1 MPHRG
6 RTKRSAAN
14 RVIPDNTAEPGAA
27 VPADP
32 AVPEKSS
39 PGVTR
44 ASPGAAVTNDS
55 GERKPN
61 VKLSQVGNG
70 AVSRNNPRI
79 SNHVTF
85 TIEEVNVFSESDDGF
100 CYTNQI

>member
-1 MPHRG
+1 M
-6 RTKRSAAN
+6 
-14 RVIPDNTAEPGAA
+14 IPDNAAEPGAA
-27 VPADP
+27 VPA
-32 AVPEKSS
+32 VPEKRS

-44 ASPGAAVTNDS
+44 ASPSAAVVTNDS

-61 VKLSQVGNG
+61 VTLSHVGNG

-85 TIEEVNVFSESDDGF
+85 TIEEVNVFSENDDGF

>member
-14 RVIPDNTAEPGAA
+14 RVIPDNTAEPAA
-27 VPADP
+27 VSADP
-32 AVPEKSS
+32 AVPEKRGS
-39 PGVTR
+39 GVTG
-44 ASPGAAVTNDS
+44 ASPRTAVTNES
-55 GERKPN
+55 AERKTD
-61 VKLSQVGNG
+61 VQISQVGNG
-70 AVSRNNPRI
+70 AVLRNNPRI

>member
-27 VPADP
+27 DP
-32 AVPEKSS
+32 AVPEKRS

>member
-14 RVIPDNTAEPGAA
+14 RVIPDNAAETAA
-27 VPADP
+27 VSADP
-32 AVPEKSS
+32 AVPEKSES
-39 PGVTR
+39 GVTD
-44 ASPGAAVTNDS
+44 ASPSPDVTNYS
-55 GERKPN
+55 CERKPDVN
-61 VKLSQVGNG
+61 LPHIGNG
-70 AVSRNNPRI
+70 AVARNNPRI

>member
-14 RVIPDNTAEPGAA
+14 RVIPDNAAERGAA
-27 VPADP
+27 DT
-32 AVPEKSS
+32 AVPEKRS

-44 ASPGAAVTNDS
+44 GARPAAAVTNDS

-61 VKLSQVGNG
+61 VKLSHIGNG

>member
-14 RVIPDNTAEPGAA
+14 RVIPDNAAELTA
-27 VPADP
+27 VSADP
-32 AVPEKSS
+32 AVPEKSDS
-39 PGVTR
+39 GVTE
-44 ASPGAAVTNDS
+44 ASPRPAVTN
-55 GERKPN
+55 GLCERKASVNIPHI
-61 VKLSQVGNG
+61 GNG
-70 AVSRNNPRI
+70 AVARNNPRI

>member
-6 RTKRSAAN
+6 RTKRAAAN
-14 RVIPDNTAEPGAA
+14 RVIPDNAAERPAA
-27 VPADP
+27 SAAP
-32 AVPEKSS
+32 AVPGETES
-39 PGVTR
+39 GVTE
-44 ASPGAAVTNDS
+44 ASPQPAVTTDL
-55 GERKPN
+55 GERETIVSVPP
-61 VKLSQVGNG
+61 VGNG

-79 SNHVTF
+79 TNNHVTF